1 MVTFFDQFGTPP
13 LSLQKG
19 GPKRPFE
26 ALPGPFS
33 APLENTETSPESGGL
48 LRGWMR
54 IFLESGGVLRGRMCI
69 FLESGGLLGGWMC
82 ICLESGGVLRGRMCI
97 FLESGGLLRGWMCI
111 FLESGGLLRGRMCI
125 FLESAKMDQFG
136 TPKIDTARTSKS

>member
-1 MVTFFDQFGTPP
+1 MVTFFWTNLGHPP

-19 GPKRPFE
+19 GPERPFE

-33 APLENTETSPESGGL
+33 APLENTETSPESGRL

-54 IFLESGGVLRGRMCI
+54 IFLES
-69 FLESGGLLGGWMC
+69 EGL
-82 ICLESGGVLRGRMCI
+82 LRGRMCI

-111 FLESGGLLRGRMCI
+111 CLESGGLLRGRMCI

-136 TPKIDTARTSKS
+136 TPKVDTARTSKS